1 MLWNEGDE
9 IYYSKGVDDEDYCV
23 IEFQADYGRYYSYD
37 NIGDISAEE
46 LTEFDKGAV
55 YKNYKTN

>member
-1 MLWNEGDE
+1 MLFR
-9 IYYSKGVDDEDYCV
+9 SDDEDYCV
-23 IEFQADYGRYYSYD
+23 IEFQADYGRYYRYD